1 VDTAAAEAG
10 RPLHERAL
18 DVLGEV
24 TGGPLLDVG
33 CGLGELCRMAA
44 DRGFAVHGTD
54 VDRAALASAAR
65 LVPEGEFTVGG
76 LPDLPLPD
84 HAVAAV
90 TCLQV
95 LMHVANPVAALRGMA
110 RVARPGA
117 AVVVTVWGPAEQCAV
132 GAFGRALAPLLGGRP
147 PSPSAGGRPLSP
159 SARSGSA
166 APGPPPL
173 SAPGRLARLA
183 QLAGLEVTAAHD
195 VACALDYPDERAL
208 LAGLY
213 AAELGRRAVAR
224 AGRAPVRRAVLAGL
238 AEYRTGTGG
247 YRLDNTFRLLAARA
261 APARLP

>member
-1 VDTAAAEAG
+1 MDTGAAEAG
-10 RPLHERAL
+10 RPLYERAL
-18 DVLGEV
+18 DILGEV

-33 CGLGELCRMAA
+33 CGLGELCRMAV
-44 DRGFAVHGTD
+44 DRGLAVHGTD
-54 VDRAALASAAR
+54 VDRTALAHAAR

-76 LPDLPLPD
+76 LPELPLPD

-95 LMHVANPVAALRGMA
+95 LMHVANPVAALRELA

-132 GAFGRALAPLLGGRP
+132 GAFGRALAPLLAGRP
-147 PSPSAGGRPLSP
+147 TSP
-159 SARSGSA
+159 SARPVSA

-183 QLAGLEVTAAHD
+183 ELAGLEVTAAHD
-195 VACALDYPDERAL
+195 VGCALDYPDERAL

-213 AAELGRRAVAR
+213 AAELGRRAIAR

-247 YRLDNTFRLLAARA
+247 YRLDNMFRLLAARA
-261 APARLP
+261 APVRLP